1 MDDSEI
7 NLLIS
12 LLLIPVVI
20 WLHIWVRRR
29 RKNSRRNE
37 SGQVEFGSL
46 GATLLSTIGEGLA
59 IITSLILLIWIV
71 GSILKYLFPAIF
83 GTHL

>member
-1 MDDSEI
+1 MDDPEF

-29 RKNSRRNE
+29 KNSRRNE
-37 SGQVEFGSL
+37 SGQVEFDGL
-46 GATLLSTIGEGLA
+46 GATLLSTVGEGLA

-71 GSILKYLFPAIF
+71 GSILKYVFPAMF

>member
-1 MDDSEI
+1 MDDPEI

-29 RKNSRRNE
+29 KNSMRNE

-83 GTHL
+83 GTYL

>member
-1 MDDSEI
+1 MDDPEI

-29 RKNSRRNE
+29 KNSRRNE
-37 SGQVEFGSL
+37 SGQVEFG
-46 GATLLSTIGEGLA
+46 GLV
-59 IITSLILLIWIV
+59 TSFRV
-71 GSILKYLFPAIF
+71 VR
-83 GTHL
+83 

>member
-1 MDDSEI
+1 MDDPEF

-29 RKNSRRNE
+29 KNSRRNE
-37 SGQVEFGSL
+37 SGQVEFGGL
-46 GATLLSTIGEGLA
+46 GATLLSTVGEGFA

-71 GSILKYLFPAIF
+71 GSILRYVFPAMF

>member
-1 MDDSEI
+1 MDDPEI

-29 RKNSRRNE
+29 KNSRRNE
-37 SGQVEFGSL
+37 SGQVEFGGF
-46 GATLLSTIGEGLA
+46 GATLLSTVGEGLA

-71 GSILKYLFPAIF
+71 GSILKYVFPAMF
-83 GTHL
+83 GAHL

>member
-1 MDDSEI
+1 MDDPEF

-29 RKNSRRNE
+29 KNSKRNE
-37 SGQVEFGSL
+37 SGQVEFGGL
-46 GATLLSTIGEGLA
+46 GATLLSTVGEGLA

-71 GSILKYLFPAIF
+71 GSILKYVFPAMF